1 MKKTS
6 GRGVKGEKSRGMGKY
21 PNGAI
26 NQHKMYA
33 TGEGVRKA
41 NTSNKGG
48 GMNLSGRVGNDGF
61 SSSGTTGGPMN
72 QKVPRS
78 TTVPDK
84 KGPKGHKVPA
94 STMTKW

>member
-1 MKKTS
+1 MKKS
-6 GRGVKGEKSRGMGKY
+6 SRGVKGEKSHGMGKY
-21 PNGAI
+21 PPGNI

-33 TGEGVRKA
+33 TGEGVRKP
-41 NTSNKGG
+41 NTKNMGG
-48 GMNLSGRVGNDGF
+48 DMNMSGRVGNDGF

-84 KGPKGHKVPA
+84 KGPRGHKVPK
-94 STMTKW
+94 STMTNY